1 MKKSELK
8 NQIDRLKNSLTKQ
21 RIQRL
26 GYQET
31 IDRQADKLEKLDSAL
46 IKYKAESRRRDQT
59 LRGLLKEFLR
69 LERELMKE
77 RGFKTYFIESPFD
90 ISSGV
95 SVNIEYVDNDIA
107 KGVEYLEIFEILVRD
122 DNQERGVKFAEIRF
136 CPAKQKEYEGG
147 AKAYIASVAEGVPHD
162 ATRLMTPAGLAREFN
177 KANPR
182 K

>member
-26 GYQET
+26 GYEET

-59 LRGLLKEFLR
+59 LRDLQEAFNREVGKEAGKFKETIQRQKDKIIKLDS
-69 LERELMKE
+69 ELMELREKGSSM
-77 RGFKTYFIESPFD
+77 GFVVIPDNPDKKKVFSEFRVYTRSFSNPIIVDADEIISNDVGITLLLENDVVGKFD
-90 ISSGV
+90 GDAI
-95 SVNIEYVDNDIA
+95 IA
-107 KGVEYLEIFEILVRD
+107 WTKI
-122 DNQERGVKFAEIRF
+122 
-136 CPAKQKEYEGG
+136 
-147 AKAYIASVAEGVPHD
+147 
-162 ATRLMTPAGLAREFN
+162 
-177 KANPR
+177 ANPR